1 MKKFMIMC
9 IAILVLLSACTNEIP
24 EPEQCSLCTGLPR
37 HAPCII
43 NLSTG
48 EMLELAVYEPHPFIA
63 GELAEEQQSETFS
76 FVRGAGVEGYKLS
89 AESIIIK
96 VPTNADEMED
106 KHFCNSCR
114 ERLADCKNQ
123 GYALLDLMDSN
134 NPVIYKIDTDARVS
148 FRCYCISMREIKA
161 DGKYEITI
169 IGFLNLPQ

>member
-1 MKKFMIMC
+1 MKKLTVIC
-9 IAILVLLSACTNEIP
+9 IVILVLLTGCTYMNVP
-24 EPEQCSLCTGLPR
+24 EPEQCSLCAGLPY

-63 GELAEEQQSETFS
+63 GELAEEQQCETFS

-96 VPTNADEMED
+96 VPMNTGKMEEEY
-106 KHFCNSCR
+106 FCNSCR

-123 GYALLDLMDSN
+123 GYALLDLKDSK
-134 NPVIYKIDTDARVS
+134 NPVVHKIDTDAQVS
-148 FRCYCISMREIKA
+148 FRCYSISVRENKEN
-161 DGKYEITI
+161 GKFAITI
-169 IGFLNLPQ
+169 IGTLE

>member
-24 EPEQCSLCTGLPR
+24 EPEQCSLCAGLPH

-48 EMLELAVYEPHPFIA
+48 ELLELAVYEPHPFIV
-63 GELAEEQQSETFS
+63 GELAGVQQSETFS
-76 FVRGAGVEGYKLS
+76 FVRGAGVKGYKLS

-96 VPTNADEMED
+96 VPMNADEMEE

-114 ERLADCKNQ
+114 ERLADCKDQ
-123 GYALLDLMDSN
+123 GYALLDLKDAK
-134 NPVIYKIDTDARVS
+134 NPVVYKIDADAQVS
-148 FRCYCISMREIKA
+148 FRCYSISVCEIKE
-161 DGKYEITI
+161 DGKLEITVT
-169 IGFLNLPQ
+169 GTLEEQ

>member
-9 IAILVLLSACTNEIP
+9 IAILVLLSACTNEIL
-24 EPEQCSLCTGLPR
+24 EPEQCSLCAGLP
-37 HAPCII
+37 HYAPCII

-48 EMLELAVYEPHPFIA
+48 EMLELAVYEPHPFII
-63 GELAEEQQSETFS
+63 GELAEEQQCETFS
-76 FVRGAGVEGYKLS
+76 FIRGAGVEGYKLS

-123 GYALLDLMDSN
+123 GYALLDLKDAK
-134 NPVIYKIDTDARVS
+134 NPVVYKIDADAQVS
-148 FRCYCISMREIKA
+148 FRCYSISVCEIKE
-161 DGKYEITI
+161 DGKLEITVT
-169 IGFLNLPQ
+169 GTLG